1 MSNGNK
7 TKITVTLIAIFAA
20 GAIAGG
26 FVVSAFSERSRLPAL
41 GNLTERQMNRI
52 ASELE
57 LTDDQI
63 ARIMPIVEDVSE
75 EIRSVRHKSMT
86 EFIRLYNDMEKK
98 VTAELTPEQT
108 EIFRERQELRRRRAE
123 EMLKRRMDGER
134 RGPGRMDGAGP
145 RHGPPLD
152 RPPPLDGTQD
162 EPPPDA
168 EDP

>member
-26 FVVSAFSERSRLPAL
+26 FFVSAFSERSRPPTL

-52 ASELE
+52 ARELE

-63 ARIMPIVEDVSE
+63 ARIMPIVEDISE
-75 EIRSVRHKSMT
+75 EIRSVRHKSMSD
-86 EFIRLYNDMEKK
+86 FIRLYNDMEKR
-98 VTAELTPEQT
+98 VTAELTPEQA
-108 EIFRERQELRRRRAE
+108 EIFGERQELRRRRAE

-134 RGPGRMDGAGP
+134 RGPGRMDGTGP
-145 RHGPPLD
+145 PHGPPPD

-168 EDP
+168 EEP